1 MIIKHWEDNMVSN
14 KIKLIFSSVF
24 LLLLVGGCTG
34 KVKSD
39 NKKQQSSATTESR
52 VDYSSTIQKYNGY
65 DLGDYKYYVMNGQK
79 KQSEFLETLLTDF
92 DTTIKNNFE
101 TYQYKIDNKQK
112 VNLIPFRFRINV
124 NEETVTT
131 NYFMVNNSNTVIN
144 EISFKGYPRFKNVE
158 VEAKTEV
165 EFNKTELAELPPKG
179 IVVFSLNMS
188 APSEYQSKLKEN
200 KVADLSFDI
209 TDLEINGE
217 KVDNNNEN

>member
-1 MIIKHWEDNMVSN
+1 MVSN
-14 KIKLIFSSVF
+14 QIKLIFSSIL
-24 LLLLVGGCTG
+24 LLLLVGGCTS
-34 KVKSD
+34 KVKND
-39 NKKQQSSATTESR
+39 NDKQQSAATKESR

-65 DLGDYKYYVMNGQK
+65 DLGDYKYYLMNGQK
-79 KQSEFLETLLTDF
+79 KQSEFLETLSTDF

-101 TYQYKIDNKQK
+101 TYRYKVDNKQK

-144 EISFKGYPRFKNVE
+144 EILFKGYPRFKNVE

-165 EFNKTELAELPPKG
+165 AFNKTELAELPTKG
-179 IVVFSLNMS
+179 VVVFSLNMS

-200 KVADLSFDI
+200 KVSDLSFDI